1 MIAANLAARARTGD
15 AEMEGRPSVEE
26 IIALMEDS
34 RGELAAQLCS
44 LVAAWPQ
51 VEGRTLYDG
60 FCREWT
66 PACYCLGTQLFHIH
80 NFRLGLRA
88 TIFVGVRALEPLILD
103 SDQVPEE
110 LRQHVAATPG
120 PRGTKQVRIP
130 IESPED
136 VPGFAQLVRT
146 KWEAVQNGQLSR
158 TPGKG
163 QRAGN

>member
-1 MIAANLAARARTGD
+1 
-15 AEMEGRPSVEE
+15 METRPLVEE

-44 LVAAWPQ
+44 LVVAWPE
-51 VEGRTLYDG
+51 VEEQAVYDG

-66 PACYCLGTQLFHIH
+66 PACYCRGIQLFHIH
-80 NFRLGLRA
+80 NFRQGLRA

-110 LRQHVAATPG
+110 LPQQVAATPG
-120 PRGTKQVRIP
+120 PRGTKQVRVP

-136 VPGFAQLVRT
+136 VGEFARLVRA
-146 KWEAVQNGQLSR
+146 KWEAVRMGS
-158 TPGKG
+158 
-163 QRAGN
+163 

>member
-1 MIAANLAARARTGD
+1 
-15 AEMEGRPSVEE
+15 MESRPSVEE

-44 LVAAWPQ
+44 QVAAWPQ
-51 VEGRTLYDG
+51 VEERTVYDG

-80 NFRLGLRA
+80 NFRQGLRA

-110 LRQHVAATPG
+110 LRQQVAATSG
-120 PRGTKQVRIP
+120 PRGTKQVRVP

-136 VPGFAQLVRT
+136 VANFARLVRT
-146 KWEAVQNGQLSR
+146 KWAAVQSGQLGRS
-158 TPGKG
+158 PGKSR
-163 QRAGN
+163 RAGSEPAQPGQ